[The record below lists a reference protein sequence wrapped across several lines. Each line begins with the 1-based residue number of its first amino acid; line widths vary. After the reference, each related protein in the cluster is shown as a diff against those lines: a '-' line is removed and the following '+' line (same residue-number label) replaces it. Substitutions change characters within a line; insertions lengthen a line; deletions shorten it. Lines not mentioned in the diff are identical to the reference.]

1 MGIKHIAHEFKAN
14 VSRSRLFKALITH
27 PHEVLPKCTGSIKSI
42 EIVHGSDVSDG
53 CIIKATLPD
62 GIKYVKHRIDSIK
75 HDKYECEYTLI
86 EGDVRDKLEK
96 VRHNMKFQTTEDGG
110 RPEPNRTEPSRDE
123 SSRAGRT
130 DGGGGARACVCI
142 KYVKHRID
150 SIKNDKYECE
160 YTLIEGDV
168 LGDKLEKVRHNMKF
182 QTTEDGGCVIKVESE
197 YHTKGDIELKDDDI
211 KAGEEQALAL
221 YNACEAYL
229 IANPN
234 VFA

>member
-42 EIVHGSDVSDG
+42 EIIDGSGVSDG

-75 HDKYECEYTLI
+75 H
-86 EGDVRDKLEK
+86 
-96 VRHNMKFQTTEDGG
+96 
-110 RPEPNRTEPSRDE
+110 
-123 SSRAGRT
+123 
-130 DGGGGARACVCI
+130 
-142 KYVKHRID
+142 
-150 SIKNDKYECE
+150 DKYECE